1 MKGRMV
7 FKTALVVL
15 ILCSFFYAAPAMPAG
30 ESITFTSNIGG
41 SARHGITSGNY
52 LYSLIGSKLYIH
64 NVSDMANPVPVGSLP
79 LPGQARRADRAGG
92 TLYIA
97 CSEGGLVA
105 VDVTD
110 PANPQQIG
118 VKTFDTSEEIT
129 NTFDV
134 EVHGNLAYVA
144 DYNGFFILDV
154 TNPAAM
160 APIGSYTAFE
170 AAIPHLYGV
179 HVNGDY
185 AYVCCEFDGLYI
197 FNIANPAAI
206 ALASHYSGSPADGL
220 SNQYYDSLREG
231 NYLYLGAGGNGFAIL
246 DVSDV
251 TSPGFVSL
259 INNDYGGILGLVKSG
274 NFVYP
279 FSEFYD
285 QPEID
290 VSDPANPV
298 QTEVF
303 DVGGNHSLGISLS
316 GDYMILA
323 NSTYGIRLLDI
334 SGDTITQ
341 VGAVWT
347 IGRVMD
353 CEGKG
358 NYAFVAAAQNGLQVL
373 DMTDPAAPSVAAS
386 FALIGYANGLALDG
400 DTAYIAQ
407 LTEEGASGGLLEIV
421 DVSNPLAPVSLG
433 SVPLAGEPN
442 DVTIHDDI
450 AYVAVQT
457 EGITLVDVS
466 NPASPSV
473 IAGYNSGGS
482 CLASTLWGQY
492 LIGADG
498 PSGFFMLK
506 PDGTTLHKVAGV
518 LDLGVVQD
526 IAVWDTALFLPGT
539 VAEKGLSIYDLTQP
553 YAPGPLAQINGVT
566 DRNQA
571 GQIKAVAIED
581 SYLMV
586 ADSVGGLRLFDIAIL
601 ASPMELASTL
611 RSIHGDPVRVTY
623 NRDQGLA
630 YVPSQIIGLYI
641 YDVAL
646 PAPAAVDLEGR
657 WIGTGRAEGSVIGIS
672 AELNQAHDLLAGTVT
687 FYIGSSTQ
695 DATVAIPVTASTT
708 IADVIAGVAPGGI
721 TLTEVQMSYAGV
733 RGYLNVGEMTAV
745 LDDAVTA
752 QLAATSNPM
761 ERIGLNLAQPSIEKA
776 LAAGDLS
783 SQLTN
788 LAFAE
793 LFIAFTPMGGAVAP
807 AVDYLNEAAFQE
819 SLVAQSIAQNQVDD
833 ICSDY
838 ERELTRHDDR
848 GDRAMAAAVKRGAAA
863 ALAAL
868 GRANRQYE
876 AVSAAY
882 LENKPNC
889 PEWGIATFD
898 GYYVGTVNFLGIIS
912 GIFKVCA
919 DEDEAGNITGDVFIE
934 IEASGEYM
942 GGPITEATNSTASG
956 ISVINGVFT
965 VQIGDNSVP
974 ILIQEWKYDPAA
986 DTWIGTIYVEAQ
998 KTTGNITLKRMS
1010 DLPCPEGWNNPPM

>member
-1 MKGRMV
+1 MKGV
-7 FKTALVVL
+7 KVLKTGLAVL
-15 ILCSFFYAAPAMPAG
+15 MLCGLFSAAPAMAAG
-30 ESITFTSNIGG
+30 ESVTFASNIGG
-41 SARHGITSGNY
+41 SARHGIISGDH
-52 LYSLIGSKLYIH
+52 LYSLIGSKLYIYK
-64 NVSDMANPVPVGSLP
+64 VSDIANPAPVGSLP
-79 LPGQARRADRAGG
+79 MPGQARRAAINGDE
-92 TLYIA
+92 LYVA
-97 CSEGGLVA
+97 CSEGGLVV
-105 VDVTD
+105 VDVSD
-110 PANPQQIG
+110 PANPQQLSES
-118 VKTFDTSEEIT
+118 TFDAGGEIT

-134 EVHGNLAYVA
+134 EIHGPLAYVA
-144 DYNGFFILDV
+144 DYNGFFILDI
-154 TNPAAM
+154 TNPS
-160 APIGSYTAFE
+160 APTLRGAYTAFE
-170 AAIPHLYGV
+170 SENPHLYGV

-206 ALASHYSGSPADGL
+206 SLASHYSGSAANDL

-231 NYLYLGAGGNGFAIL
+231 NYLYLAAGGSGFAIL
-246 DVSDV
+246 DVSDA

-259 INNDYGGILGLVKSG
+259 LNNDYGGILGLVKYG
-274 NFVYP
+274 NYVYP

-303 DVGGNHSLGISLS
+303 DVGGNHSLGISLN

-341 VGAVWT
+341 VGAVRT

-358 NYAFVAAAQNGLQVL
+358 DYAFVAAAQNGLQVL
-373 DMTDPAAPSVAAS
+373 DMTDPAVPAVAAS
-386 FALIGYANGLALDG
+386 FALMGYANGLALDG

-407 LTEEGASGGLLEIV
+407 LTEEGASGGLLEVV
-421 DVSNPLAPVSLG
+421 DISNPLAPVSIG
-433 SVPLAGEPN
+433 SVELDGEPN
-442 DVTIHDDI
+442 DVTVQDGI
-450 AYVAVQT
+450 AYVAAQT
-457 EGITLVDVS
+457 EGIFLVDVS

-473 IAGYNSGGS
+473 ITGYNSGGS

-492 LIGADG
+492 IIGADG

-506 PDGTTLHKVAGV
+506 ADGTTLHKVAGA

-539 VAEKGLSIYDLTQP
+539 VAEKGLAIYDLTQP
-553 YAPGPLAQINGVT
+553 YAPGPLAQIESVT
-566 DRNQA
+566 DRGQA
-571 GQIKAVAIED
+571 GQIKAVALAD

-586 ADSVGGLRLFDIAIL
+586 ADSVGGLRLFNIAIL
-601 ASPMELASTL
+601 ASPVELARTL

-623 NRDQGLA
+623 SREQGLA

-641 YDVAL
+641 YDVVL
-646 PAPAAVDLEGR
+646 PEPAAVNLEGR
-657 WIGTGRAEGSVIGIS
+657 WIGTGTADGSVIGIS
-672 AELNQAHDLLAGTVT
+672 AELNQAQNLLAGTVT
-687 FYIGSSTQ
+687 FYLGRTAE
-695 DATVAIPVTASTT
+695 DATVATTVTDATT
-708 IADVIAGVAPGGI
+708 IADVITGVVPDGI
-721 TLTEVQMSYAGV
+721 SLADVQMTCAGI
-733 RGYLNVGEMTAV
+733 RGYGDVSDMTAV

-752 QLAATSNPM
+752 QLAATSKPM
-761 ERIGLNLAQPSIEKA
+761 ERIGLNLTQPSIKRA
-776 LAAGDLS
+776 LAADDLS
-783 SQLTN
+783 SQLTD

-793 LFIAFTPMGGAVAP
+793 LFLSLTPMGGAVAP
-807 AVDYLNEAAFQE
+807 AAAYLNEAALQE
-819 SLVAQSIAQNQVDD
+819 SYVAQAIAQNQVDD

-838 ERELTRHDDR
+838 ERQLTRHDDR
-848 GDRAMAAAVKRGAAA
+848 GDRAMAAAVKRKGAAA
-863 ALAAL
+863 LTAL

-898 GYYVGTVNFLGIIS
+898 GYYEGTVNFLGIIS

-919 DEDEAGNITGDVFIE
+919 DEDEAGTITGDVFIE

-942 GGPITEATNSTASG
+942 GGPISEATNSTATG
-956 ISVINGVFT
+956 ISVVEGVFT
-965 VQIGDNSVP
+965 VQIGDLSVP

-986 DTWIGTIYVEAQ
+986 DTWIGKIYVEAQ
-998 KTTGNITLKRMS
+998 KTTGNITLKRAA
-1010 DLPCPEGWNNPPM
+1010 DVCPDGWNNPPM

>member
-1 MKGRMV
+1 MKGVKVLKTGLAVLMV
-7 FKTALVVL
+7 
-15 ILCSFFYAAPAMPAG
+15 CSLFSAAPAMAAG
-30 ESITFTSNIGG
+30 ESVTFTSNIGG
-41 SARHGITSGNY
+41 SARHGIISGNY

-64 NVSDMANPVPVGSLP
+64 NVSDIANPVPVGSLP
-79 LPGQARRADRAGG
+79 LPGQARRSDINGN

-105 VDVTD
+105 VDVSD
-110 PANPQQIG
+110 PANPLQISDII
-118 VKTFDTSEEIT
+118 FDTSEEIT

-134 EVHGNLAYVA
+134 QIRGSLAYVA
-144 DYNGFFILDV
+144 DYNGFFILDI
-154 TNPAAM
+154 TNPS
-160 APIGSYTAFE
+160 APTLRGSYTAFE
-170 AAIPHLYGV
+170 SENPHLYGV

-206 ALASHYSGSPADGL
+206 VPESHYSGSPADGL

-231 NYLYLGAGGNGFAIL
+231 NYLYLGAGGNGLAIL

-259 INNDYGGILGLVKSG
+259 INNDYGGILGLVKDG
-274 NFVYP
+274 NYVYP

-290 VSDPANPV
+290 VSDPENPV

-316 GDYMILA
+316 GDTMILA

-341 VGAVWT
+341 VGAVRT

-353 CEGKG
+353 CEGRG
-358 NYAFVAAAQNGLQVL
+358 DYAFVAAAQNGLQVL
-373 DMTDPAAPSVAAS
+373 DMTDPAAPAVAAS
-386 FALIGYANGLALDG
+386 FALMGYANGLAIEG

-421 DVSNPLAPVSLG
+421 DISNPLAPVSIG
-433 SVPLAGEPN
+433 SVELDGEPN
-442 DVTIHDDI
+442 DVTVQDGI
-450 AYVAVQT
+450 AYVAAQT
-457 EGITLVDVS
+457 EGIFLVDVS

-473 IAGYNSGGS
+473 ITGYNSGGS

-492 LIGADG
+492 IIGADG

-539 VAEKGLSIYDLTQP
+539 VADKGLSIYDLTQP
-553 YAPGPLAQINGVT
+553 FAPGPLAQIESVT

-571 GQIKAVAIED
+571 GQIKAVALEN

-586 ADSVGGLRLFDIAIL
+586 ADSVGGLRLFNIAIL
-601 ASPMELASTL
+601 AGPVELARTL

-623 NRDQGLA
+623 SREQGLA

-641 YDVAL
+641 YDVVL
-646 PAPAAVDLEGR
+646 PEPAAVNLEGR
-657 WIGTGRAEGSVIGIS
+657 WIGTGTAEGSVIGI
-672 AELNQAHDLLAGTVT
+672 AADLNQAQNLLAGTVT
-687 FYIGSSTQ
+687 FYRGRTAE
-695 DATVAIPVTASTT
+695 DAVVATTVNDSTT
-708 IADVIAGVAPGGI
+708 IADVIAGVVPAGI
-721 TLTEVQMSYAGV
+721 ALTDIQMSYAGM
-733 RGYLNVGEMTAV
+733 RGYGDVSDMTAV

-752 QLAATSNPM
+752 QLAATSKPV
-761 ERIGLNLAQPSIEKA
+761 ERIGLNLAQPSIKRA
-776 LAAGDLS
+776 LAAEDLS
-783 SQLTN
+783 SQLTD
-788 LAFAE
+788 LAVAE
-793 LFIAFTPMGGAVAP
+793 LFISLTPMGGAVAP
-807 AVDYLNEAAFQE
+807 AVDYLNEAALQE
-819 SLVAQSIAQNQVDD
+819 SYVAQAIAQNQVDD
-833 ICSDY
+833 ICADY
-838 ERELTRHDDR
+838 EGELTRHDDR
-848 GDRAMAAAVKRGAAA
+848 GDRAMAAAVKREGAA

-876 AVSAAY
+876 TVSAAY

-898 GYYVGTVNFLGIIS
+898 GYYEGTVNFLGIIS

-919 DEDEAGNITGDVFIE
+919 GEDEAGAITGDVFIE
-934 IEASGEYM
+934 LEASGEYM
-942 GGPITEATNSTASG
+942 GGPITEATNSTATG
-956 ISVINGVFT
+956 ISVVNGVFT
-965 VQIGDNSVP
+965 VQVGDLSVP

-998 KTTGNITLKRMS
+998 KATGNITLKRVS
-1010 DLPCPEGWNNPPM
+1010 DECPEGWNNPPM